1 MASRR
6 LPNSPESFSGVGREN
21 EIDCSVQATCLAVAN
36 CSKRGVCVDWD
47 TCRCDSGWGGES
59 CSQPTCTDLDGCSGR
74 GTCVEYD
81 VCECEQ
87 GWTGVSCALPDC
99 SGVGDCSRRG
109 ECVGPDVCECYS
121 GFRGQNCSLSLN
133 CTELDDCNG
142 QGLCVFTPGGQ
153 SNFSCRCYSGFTGT
167 NCSDVSCSGVND
179 CSGNGQC
186 VEPNLCSCDA
196 GFNGPSC
203 ANFSCE
209 ARDFCSGHG
218 QCVAYDECA
227 CDDSWSG
234 PSCSIANCSDVND
247 CSSNGVCL
255 LPNTCE
261 CASGYDGPSCDQF
274 SAPNENSP
282 VFANETF
289 VVSVR
294 ENAPVGTK
302 IGKVS
307 ADDADAGR
315 NGYVTYSISPGSEA
329 DMFLVDG
336 ETGEI
341 STIVQLDY
349 ESLAKKTISLVVV
362 ARDKGVPSL
371 SASAAVE
378 VAVLDTNDHCPTFQ
392 EDSTSIQH
400 TLRPGQ
406 SLNITATDRDS
417 GVNGKVTYSIL
428 GEGNNGRYSINESTG
443 VITLRDDITP
453 GRYTFVVVSIDQA
466 AVPCSSR
473 LTVTVIVEEE
483 GIPVPEQVL
492 SSTVETRASSSPVVD
507 VSSIVPTQTFMTP
520 TPQPTAAASA
530 MARTGTIASSSATS
544 SPIRSLISLQPSQV
558 MFTASSVRPTPSTVV
573 VLSAISTKDSSPTL
587 ESSELQQTAP
597 SPMSV
602 TDQAGLPCS
611 IQYLSVQV
619 SPITVTV
626 TAVESLP
633 VPVRETVKVTA
644 VESLPVR
651 ETVTVTAVESMPVR
665 IRETVKVTAVE
676 SVPVRETVTVT
687 AVQSI
692 PVRET
697 VKVTA
702 VESPVCETVTVTAV
716 QSIAA
721 RETVKVTAVESIP
734 VRQLVT
740 VTAVESMPIRETV
753 TVKESIPVRET
764 VTVKSTP
771 VCETVTVKA
780 VESIPVR
787 QPVTVTAAAS
797 IRVRET
803 VTVTESVP
811 VRETVTVTESIPL
824 RQTVTVTAVESI
836 PVRETVLSTVQSCS
850 STISPSRPTMTR
862 TPASSAVPM
871 LTSPTSTTESP
882 TAGSEFL
889 LRNVD
894 MSMVLD
900 EAWDEDLASQSSEK
914 YKRRSSDIAVAM
926 SSVFRN
932 ESRFVGVIVTRFREG
947 STIADFQL
955 LHNGGENFDDVAAS
969 MLRQATRNGL
979 QVGGAKVTQLEQK
992 GVLRPPK
999 PP

>member
-1 MASRR
+1 M
-6 LPNSPESFSGVGREN
+6 
-21 EIDCSVQATCLAVAN
+21 
-36 CSKRGVCVDWD
+36 
-47 TCRCDSGWGGES
+47 
-59 CSQPTCTDLDGCSGR
+59 
-74 GTCVEYD
+74 
-81 VCECEQ
+81 
-87 GWTGVSCALPDC
+87 
-99 SGVGDCSRRG
+99 
-109 ECVGPDVCECYS
+109 
-121 GFRGQNCSLSLN
+121 
-133 CTELDDCNG
+133 
-142 QGLCVFTPGGQ
+142 
-153 SNFSCRCYSGFTGT
+153 
-167 NCSDVSCSGVND
+167 
-179 CSGNGQC
+179 
-186 VEPNLCSCDA
+186 
-196 GFNGPSC
+196 
-203 ANFSCE
+203 
-209 ARDFCSGHG
+209 
-218 QCVAYDECA
+218 
-227 CDDSWSG
+227 
-234 PSCSIANCSDVND
+234 
-247 CSSNGVCL
+247 
-255 LPNTCE
+255 
-261 CASGYDGPSCDQF
+261 
-274 SAPNENSP
+274 
-282 VFANETF
+282 NETF

-341 STIVQLDY
+341 STIVSLDY

-392 EDSTSIQH
+392 DDSTSIQH

-406 SLNITATDRDS
+406 SLTITATDRDS
-417 GVNGKVTYSIL
+417 GANGQVMYSIL
-428 GEGNNGRYSINESTG
+428 GEGNNNRYSVNESTG

-453 GRYTFVVVSIDQA
+453 GRYTFVVVAIDQA

-492 SSTVETRASSSPVVD
+492 SSTVESRASSSPVVD

-544 SPIRSLISLQPSQV
+544 LPIRSLISLQPSQV

-644 VESLPVR
+644 VESIPVRETVTVTAVESLPVR

-702 VESPVCETVTVTAV
+702 MGSPVCETVTVTAV

-740 VTAVESMPIRETV
+740 VTAVESMPVRETV
-753 TVKESIPVRET
+753 TVKESIPERET

-771 VCETVTVKA
+771 VCETVTVTA

-797 IRVRET
+797 MRVRET
-803 VTVTESVP
+803 VTVTESVL
-811 VRETVTVTESIPL
+811 VRETVTVTESIPVQ
-824 RQTVTVTAVESI
+824 QTVTVTAVESI
-836 PVRETVLSTVQSCS
+836 PVRETVLSTVQSCA

-862 TPASSAVPM
+862 TPQSTAASSAVPM
-871 LTSPTSTTESP
+871 LTSPTSTIESP

-900 EAWDEDLASQSSEK
+900 EAWDEDLTSQSSEK

-932 ESRFVGVIVTRFREG
+932 DSRFVGVIVTQFREG
-947 STIADFQL
+947 STVADFQL

-992 GVLRPPK
+992 DEETSDTSQAFDIRWLGLLGIFPVIIMIAIAIAIQTQKKREKKRMAKRKARKQTWPYVRNMNSLRTL
-999 PP
+999 